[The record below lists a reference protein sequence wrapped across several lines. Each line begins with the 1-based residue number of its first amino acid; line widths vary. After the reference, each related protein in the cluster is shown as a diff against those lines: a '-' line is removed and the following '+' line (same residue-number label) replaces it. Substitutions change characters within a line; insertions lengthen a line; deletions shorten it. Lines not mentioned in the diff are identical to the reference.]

1 MLEILLERISP
12 NESICM
18 EDEKES
24 KSASVEET
32 ADTDFLHYNP
42 CLVMHYNNNNDY
54 KKESEKKVMMVQNRT
69 TTTKG
74 SHHNMDISYQKVPTT
89 TWMEQRVLL
98 NCSDSW
104 STSRDKIHVLT
115 GKEIIVATPE

>member
-32 ADTDFLHYNP
+32 ADTDFLCYNP
-42 CLVMHYNNNNDY
+42 CLVMHYNDNNDY
-54 KKESEKKVMMVQNRT
+54 KKE
-69 TTTKG
+69 
-74 SHHNMDISYQKVPTT
+74 VPTT
-89 TWMEQRVLL
+89 TWTEQRVLL
-98 NCSDSW
+98 NCCDSW
-104 STSRDKIHVLT
+104 SSSRDKIQMLT
-115 GKEIIVATPE
+115 GNEIIVATPE

>member
-32 ADTDFLHYNP
+32 ADTDFLCYNP
-42 CLVMHYNNNNDY
+42 GLVMLYYNNEY
-54 KKESEKKVMMVQNRT
+54 KKE
-69 TTTKG
+69 
-74 SHHNMDISYQKVPTT
+74 VPTT
-89 TWMEQRVLL
+89 TWTEQRVLL
-98 NCSDSW
+98 NCCDSW
-104 STSRDKIHVLT
+104 SSSRDKIHVLT
-115 GKEIIVATPE
+115 GKEIIAATPE

>member
-32 ADTDFLHYNP
+32 ADTDFLRYNP
-42 CLVMHYNNNNDY
+42 CLVMHYYNNEY
-54 KKESEKKVMMVQNRT
+54 KKE
-69 TTTKG
+69 
-74 SHHNMDISYQKVPTT
+74 VPTT
-89 TWMEQRVLL
+89 TWTEQRVRL
-98 NCSDSW
+98 NCCDSW
-104 STSRDKIHVLT
+104 SPSRDRIHVLT
-115 GKEIIVATPE
+115 GKEIIAATPE

>member
-32 ADTDFLHYNP
+32 ADTDFLRYNS
-42 CLVMHYNNNNDY
+42 CLVMHYNDNNDY
-54 KKESEKKVMMVQNRT
+54 KKESEKNL
-69 TTTKG
+69 
-74 SHHNMDISYQKVPTT
+74 NFYEVPTT
-89 TWMEQRVLL
+89 TWTEQRVLL
-98 NCSDSW
+98 SCCDSW
-104 STSRDKIHVLT
+104 LSSRDKIHVLT
-115 GKEIIVATPE
+115 GKEIIAATPESSYLIFEEI

>member
-32 ADTDFLHYNP
+32 ADTDFLSYNP
-42 CLVMHYNNNNDY
+42 CLVMHYNGNNDY
-54 KKESEKKVMMVQNRT
+54 KKESDDAAKSNHNHKRLPPQHGHKLST
-69 TTTKG
+69 G
-74 SHHNMDISYQKVPTT
+74 SHHNMDGAEGPSQ
-89 TWMEQRVLL
+89 LL
-98 NCSDSW
+98 
-104 STSRDKIHVLT
+104 
-115 GKEIIVATPE
+115 